1 MDPARNLQRRRTTSQ
16 LEFSSIPEEIIARPL
31 QRMSSQPGSTS
42 TPKPAVKQ
50 TSTLTC
56 YRDDLQLTLDTSPF
70 EPPSQH
76 TPITPSVSIAD
87 SAFHEDGL
95 DLDDELP
102 TSFLSDDQSDLSD
115 SDSGFSGS
123 GNRDSSSA
131 SDNWDL
137 RRRST
142 SMVEAKDQTYRKLR
156 EELMRAQKELQLKDQ
171 ECGKLERVREQMEQE
186 LEELTAS
193 LFEEANKMV
202 QDANVKRMHTEKLLN
217 EAQSSIDVLNAEVS
231 ALKALVLTSTP
242 SEPNRH
248 LHPQID
254 RKSKEAPAE
263 SGIAKKLSFKKT
275 HKRSTS
281 HHITKSSADF
291 EFDPTTPA
299 PGPPAVTKI
308 TDSESFDCFVS
319 WRENPVLSHDSPF
332 ISRLLTED
340 IIPCVSFANKQMSEQ
355 LVVKCENNNILIEPL
370 PSSSQAKRL
379 QPSVNCTL
387 TSATSGRVY

>member
-131 SDNWDL
+131 SDNWYVCL
-137 RRRST
+137 FVSHF
-142 SMVEAKDQTYRKLR
+142 KLFWEIFSGWFHR
-156 EELMRAQKELQLKDQ
+156 WFAGQIFLIWLINI
-171 ECGKLERVREQMEQE
+171 VIPI
-186 LEELTAS
+186 LTA
-193 LFEEANKMV
+193 
-202 QDANVKRMHTEKLLN
+202 
-217 EAQSSIDVLNAEVS
+217 I
-231 ALKALVLTSTP
+231 
-242 SEPNRH
+242 
-248 LHPQID
+248 
-254 RKSKEAPAE
+254 
-263 SGIAKKLSFKKT
+263 
-275 HKRSTS
+275 
-281 HHITKSSADF
+281 
-291 EFDPTTPA
+291 
-299 PGPPAVTKI
+299 
-308 TDSESFDCFVS
+308 
-319 WRENPVLSHDSPF
+319 
-332 ISRLLTED
+332 
-340 IIPCVSFANKQMSEQ
+340 
-355 LVVKCENNNILIEPL
+355 
-370 PSSSQAKRL
+370 
-379 QPSVNCTL
+379 
-387 TSATSGRVY
+387 